1 MKSYCLPLLFFVLLF
16 EYNLLICLGCH
27 RVIKKIAFRNLYSL
41 MIFNSCLKFEFSSIF
56 DIVSPSLKLLIFE
69 FFTIT
74 KFNYK
79 GYIFFPQNLVK
90 PDNELYDLVS

>member
-1 MKSYCLPLLFFVLLF
+1 
-16 EYNLLICLGCH
+16 
-27 RVIKKIAFRNLYSL
+27 

-90 PDNELYDLVS
+90 PGNELYDLVS